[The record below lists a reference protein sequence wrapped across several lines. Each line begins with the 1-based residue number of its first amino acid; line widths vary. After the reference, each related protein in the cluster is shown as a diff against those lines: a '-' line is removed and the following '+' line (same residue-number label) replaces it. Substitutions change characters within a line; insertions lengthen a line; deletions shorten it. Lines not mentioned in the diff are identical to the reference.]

1 MWKMLRLLANLFTV
15 AIVQKTKH
23 HEEAA

>member
-1 MWKMLRLLANLFTV
+1 MLRLLANLFTV